1 MRQLNW
7 CLCAHAYMNELG
19 KGSNYTMSKSHI
31 HLGGGGGEGGGG
43 VVPGTGIFVT
53 QTAKSMGQIKEIRF
67 FVERDAD
74 FKTKK
79 LPLLK
84 MLTVGI
90 PLRSMDS
97 SSLL

>member
-1 MRQLNW
+1 MALSYGVFFQGQSGA
-7 CLCAHAYMNELG
+7 CV
-19 KGSNYTMSKSHI
+19 
-31 HLGGGGGEGGGG
+31 GGGGTKEGL
-43 VVPGTGIFVT
+43 VQEFL
-53 QTAKSMGQIKEIRF
+53 QLKSKEIRF